1 MSTQRAAG
9 SIQWI
14 AGNWKM
20 NKTRAEARG
29 LIEAVAHGAGD
40 LPPGRRLLVFPS
52 FPSIADV
59 AEFAGD
65 RVEVGAQNFHPGREG
80 AFTGEVSARQLL
92 DAGASWVLIGH
103 SERRHLFGEADA
115 TLASKLRSALDQGL
129 RPLFCIGETLA
140 EREGNQTEAVLT
152 RQLRVGLA
160 EVAPAERERIV
171 VAYEP
176 VWAIGTGR
184 TATPDQA
191 QSAQAFARGE
201 LASIWGEAGRA
212 VPILYGGSVTPATAG
227 NLLGQPDVDGVLVG
241 GASLDAASFLA
252 IARAVT

>member
-1 MSTQRAAG
+1 MSTL
-9 SIQWI
+9 WI

-29 LIEAVAHGAGD
+29 LIESIAGAAGD

-52 FPSIADV
+52 FPSIATV
-59 AEFAGD
+59 AELAGD
-65 RVEVGAQNFHPGREG
+65 RVEVGGQNFHPGREG

-103 SERRHLFGEADA
+103 SERRHLFGEGDA
-115 TLASKLRSALDQGL
+115 SLAAKLRSALDQGL

-140 EREGNQTEAVLT
+140 EREGGETEAVLA
-152 RQLRVGLA
+152 RQLRLGLA
-160 EVAPAERERIV
+160 LVESTERARVV

-191 QSAQAFARGE
+191 QSAHAFARGE
-201 LASIWGEAGRA
+201 LAAAWGGAGRA
-212 VPILYGGSVTPATAG
+212 VPLLYGGSVTPATAAD
-227 NLLGQPDVDGVLVG
+227 LLRQTDVDGVLVG

-252 IARAVT
+252 IARAET